1 MQNEN
6 KKRKEYTPPTMELID
21 FAFEP
26 VVLYVGSCC
35 DNSDPVMSG
44 VIDD

>member
-6 KKRKEYTPPTMELID
+6 KKRKEYTPPTMELVD

-26 VVLYVGSCC
+26 SVLFVASN
-35 DNSDPVMSG
+35 DQNSMG
-44 VIDD
+44 TVIDD

>member
-6 KKRKEYTPPTMELID
+6 IKRKEYTPPTMELVD

-26 VVLYVGSCC
+26 MVLQVASNNQDSMGT
-35 DNSDPVMSG
+35 